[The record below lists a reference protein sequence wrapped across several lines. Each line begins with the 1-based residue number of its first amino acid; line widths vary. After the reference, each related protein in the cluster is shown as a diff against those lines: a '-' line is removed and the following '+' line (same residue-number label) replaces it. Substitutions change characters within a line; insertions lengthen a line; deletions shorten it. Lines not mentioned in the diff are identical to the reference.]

1 MSQADL
7 LWMLIG
13 IGSTIANAISIIL
26 RIKNSGKTTIS
37 PNPLEVRACIDY
49 ATRAE
54 LEKTNRRLEKVEG
67 KIGSEING
75 VYESVN
81 GLRKELSKITN
92 EIMRALGRI
101 EGSQKL

>member
-13 IGSTIANAISIIL
+13 IGTTIANAISIIL

-37 PNPLEVRACIDY
+37 PSPLEVRASVDY
-49 ATRAE
+49 ATRDE
-54 LEKTNRRLEKVEG
+54 LEKTNQRLERVES

-75 VYESVN
+75 VYQSVN

-101 EGSQKL
+101 EGSQIL